1 MKKQKRRTTLEDYA
15 AKPVLIFSGSI
26 LVLSVALN
34 NIGFKEVI
42 DAYAQS
48 IVHNLENKE
57 CKIDSKYITLD
68 KRLKEVE
75 KLAHK
80 TTVEK

>member
-1 MKKQKRRTTLEDYA
+1 MNKPSIKGLEQYA

-42 DAYAQS
+42 DAWAKS
-48 IVHNLENKE
+48 IAANIEVNE
-57 CKIDSKYITLD
+57 CKPPELYNQVTENTKLIEQ
-68 KRLKEVE
+68 LKVNS
-75 KLAHK
+75 HK
-80 TTVEK
+80 PK